1 MTAAKSPDRDSSRS
15 TTATTATSA
24 STGESGR
31 KPWKK
36 KSPVEVFVSQIDRLR
51 EEVQKKEEELKQAKR
66 QLQKL
71 EEARKVLGSA

>member
-1 MTAAKSPDRDSSRS
+1 MTAAKSADQASSRS
-15 TTATTATSA
+15 KPVTSEAA

-51 EEVQKKEEELKQAKR
+51 EDVQKKEEELKQAKR

-71 EEARKVLGSA
+71 EEARKILESA